1 MKNNTWV
8 SGFIIVL
15 VLMNVGL
22 LFTLWYMK
30 PPAPP
35 QAELQGPPP
44 GVRKLVDELHLN
56 AAQEEK
62 FNELRLRHETAVRTI
77 IGEMRATKD
86 SAIHTALIQ
95 GKMSPEAERLLRRA
109 SELQFQL
116 DIATVQHLSALRAEC
131 TPDQQ
136 KIFDSVFHHFIAPPE
151 AGREQH
157 PLPPRR
163 Q

>member
-8 SGFIIVL
+8 SGLIIVL

-30 PPAPP
+30 PPMPP
-35 QAELQGPPP
+35 PAELQGPPP
-44 GVRKLVDELHLN
+44 VVRKLVDELHLS
-56 AAQEEK
+56 AAQDEK
-62 FNELRLRHETAVRTI
+62 FHELRVQHEAAVRTI
-77 IGEMRATKD
+77 IGEMRASKD
-86 SAIHTALIQ
+86 SAFHTALVQ
-95 GKMSPEAERLLRRA
+95 GKMTPESERLLRKA
-109 SELQFQL
+109 SDLQLQL

-136 KIFDSVFHHFIAPPE
+136 KIFDSVFHHFIAPPD
-151 AGREQH
+151 AGRELH
-157 PLPPRR
+157 PPPPRR